1 LVKLIQKV
9 PYWVFGIA
17 LFICIGWYCSLGK
30 IELAI
35 LATVV
40 AIVVAVY
47 LLLFKRQFLFQANL
61 LFLPLALEI
70 PIAYGGAINYPSE
83 FIILSTFLITFPF
96 FLYHI
101 KDYRDILKHPIA
113 QILIIQVV
121 WMITTSL
128 LSDMP
133 LIGVKRSII
142 RLVYIYIYFIITLK
156 YIRLDPSKGTR
167 YFMLYAIGLLIPI
180 IVSISFM
187 ASFNFS
193 MAASYMAGY
202 PFYKDH
208 TIYGAAVAFIAAFLI
223 FIAMQNRK
231 LKLMKTS
238 TILLILFA
246 AFIFIALFFSYSRAA
261 WISFV
266 AGIVYALALWMKIK
280 LKQMYLV
287 LFLAF
292 IVVAFNWSSIYGLM
306 RKNDSISS
314 KDGVQ
319 EHIESVTNLNKDAS
333 NLERINRWVC
343 AIRMFKDKPIQGFGP
358 GTYQFKYGEYQTQE
372 YMTRI
377 STFRGNRGHAHSEY
391 LGTLAEQ
398 GIIGLLILL
407 ASVHII
413 LSTGN
418 RIYYDPKVSLKD
430 KALILALMIAMIT
443 VFIHSLFNGFMET
456 DKVAGLVFISCAMLV
471 GIDLKYKRS
480 QFTPPLVL

>member
-1 LVKLIQKV
+1 
-9 PYWVFGIA
+9 
-17 LFICIGWYCSLGK
+17 
-30 IELAI
+30 
-35 LATVV
+35 
-40 AIVVAVY
+40 
-47 LLLFKRQFLFQANL
+47 
-61 LFLPLALEI
+61 
-70 PIAYGGAINYPSE
+70 
-83 FIILSTFLITFPF
+83 
-96 FLYHI
+96 
-101 KDYRDILKHPIA
+101 
-113 QILIIQVV
+113 
-121 WMITTSL
+121 
-128 LSDMP
+128 
-133 LIGVKRSII
+133 
-142 RLVYIYIYFIITLK
+142 
-156 YIRLDPSKGTR
+156 
-167 YFMLYAIGLLIPI
+167 MLYAIGLLIPI